1 VIHRIYTHPGPTDLL
16 RKDHIVI
23 EDGEGWTYL
32 LSEVLRGLARSHFTT
47 ELGHVPPDR
56 QLLERK
62 TPPAYGGTRRDQ
74 LVYIT
79 QLPPYGDFAFA
90 LLSLDEQ
97 ELLRLSRSE
106 AKTILW
112 AREC

>member
-1 VIHRIYTHPGPTDLL
+1 MIRRIYTYSSHTDVL
-16 RKDHIVI
+16 REDHIVI
-23 EDGEGWTYL
+23 EDSEGWTYL
-32 LSEVLRGLARSHFTT
+32 LSEVLRGLARVHFTD

-56 QLLERK
+56 QLLESK
-62 TPPAYGGTRRDQ
+62 TPPAYDGTRRDR

-90 LLSLDEQ
+90 LFSLDEQ
-97 ELLRLSRSE
+97 ELLRLSRAE

>member
-1 VIHRIYTHPGPTDLL
+1 MIRRIYTQPGLTDLL
-16 RKDHIVI
+16 REDHVVI
-23 EDGEGWTYL
+23 EDDGGQTYL
-32 LSEVLRGLARSHFTT
+32 LSETLRGLARAHFAG
-47 ELGHVPPDR
+47 EIGHVPPDR
-56 QLLERK
+56 RLLERK
-62 TPPAYGGTRRDQ
+62 TPPAYGGFRKDR

-90 LLSLDEQ
+90 LFSLEEQ
-97 ELLRLSRSE
+97 ELLRLSRAE

>member
-1 VIHRIYTHPGPTDLL
+1 MIHRIYTHSSPTDVL
-16 RKDHIVI
+16 REDHIVI
-23 EDGEGWTYL
+23 EDGEGRTYL
-32 LSEVLRGLARSHFTT
+32 LSETLRGLARAHYSS
-47 ELGHVPPDR
+47 ELGHVPPDH

-62 TPPAYGGTRRDQ
+62 TPPAYGGTRRDR

-90 LLSLDEQ
+90 LFSLDEK
-97 ELLRLSRSE
+97 EVLRLSRAE

-112 AREC
+112 AREV

>member
-1 VIHRIYTHPGPTDLL
+1 MIRRIYTQPGPTDLL
-16 RKDHIVI
+16 REDHIVI
-23 EDGEGWTYL
+23 EDERGQTYL
-32 LSEVLRGLARSHFTT
+32 LSEVLRGLARAHFAD

-56 QLLERK
+56 RLLERGI
-62 TPPAYGGTRRDQ
+62 PPAYGGSRRDQ

-90 LLSLDEQ
+90 LFSLDEQ
-97 ELLRLSRSE
+97 ELVRLSRAE